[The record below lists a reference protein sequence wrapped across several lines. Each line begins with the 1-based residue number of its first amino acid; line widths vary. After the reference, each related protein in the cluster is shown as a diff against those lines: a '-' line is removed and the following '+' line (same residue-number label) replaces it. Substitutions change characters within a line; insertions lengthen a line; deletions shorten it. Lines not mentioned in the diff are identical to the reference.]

1 MRHKY
6 RQTRTVT
13 HLVLHEY
20 RWTRTLTHLVHG
32 VTLHYTKAVLH
43 GYNWTRTLTYLV
55 HLDKD
60 SDTPVH
66 EYR

>member
-1 MRHKY
+1 M
-6 RQTRTVT
+6 
-13 HLVLHEY
+13 LHEY

>member
-1 MRHKY
+1 MPHKY

-43 GYNWTRTLTYLV
+43 GYNWTRTLTHLV